1 MSLDAKCFW
10 LCGRLSPTNQLIPH
24 PIRYVDVS
32 TVDDETAKAISDA
45 VRKTGA
51 EFLEVNYR

>member
-1 MSLDAKCFW
+1 VDLSLQ
-10 LCGRLSPTNQLIPH
+10 LSIFSV
-24 PIRYVDVS
+24 IVYRYVDVS

-51 EFLEVNYR
+51 EFLEVISY

>member
-1 MSLDAKCFW
+1 VY
-10 LCGRLSPTNQLIPH
+10 
-24 PIRYVDVS
+24 RYVDVS

-51 EFLEVNYR
+51 EFLEVISY